1 MSRGPGKW
9 QRAILADLEAQPEG
23 VILAYIP
30 DPDTGDAPT
39 LAGYSARQRAA
50 TTLAARGLCR
60 LARVW
65 NRNYLGA
72 RMCMVLVLP
81 PDAPDLPGMA
91 RSRYEDRPRKLSVE
105 PGEFRQL
112 QHLGGN
118 AQ

>member
-9 QRAILADLEAQPEG
+9 QREVLRHLVAQPEV

-81 PDAPDLPGMA
+81 PDAPDPPGMA
-91 RSRYEDRPRKLSVE
+91 SSRYEDRLKRINVE
-105 PGEFRQL
+105 AGESSQV
-112 QHLGGN
+112 QHIGN
-118 AQ
+118 RP